1 MAIGT
6 GLAAVIGAGAS
17 VASGAMG
24 AGAARSAAR
33 AQEDAA
39 NRQIELQTRVYDETT
54 ANFAPFLAG
63 GTLGNAAYMSELGLG
78 NAPMIGGTPQQVQ
91 TITTPGMMQ
100 PAQAMQPGV
109 DPVQGMVDQMA
120 GIRGGAGGAMSA
132 PSTRYQ
138 VGGQTFDTMEAAQA
152 YANANPTG
160 GRQYGGYEAS
170 PGFQFALSR
179 GRDAIDSS
187 AAARGNLLS
196 GATLAGGIEFS
207 QGLAQ
212 QDRDNYLNRLAGVSA
227 SGQAAAGN
235 QATAGANYA
244 AGAGNALAGIGN
256 ARAAGAIGSANA
268 WSTGLNNLTGVM
280 GYLNSQPRAGVSP
293 NAPAGS
299 SRAGIFSGGWNLAGL

>member
-17 VASGAMG
+17 VAG
-24 AGAARSAAR
+24 AGMQASGARSAAR

-39 NRQIELQTRVYDETT
+39 NRQIELQTRIYDETT

-78 NAPMIGGTPQQVQ
+78 DAPMIGGTPQQVQ
-91 TITTPGMMQ
+91 SFTEPGQAQ
-100 PAQAMQPGV
+100 PQLPFDSVARTAVDRAAEMERLRASSQPQDV
-109 DPVQGMVDQMA
+109 
-120 GIRGGAGGAMSA
+120 
-132 PSTRYQ
+132 TRYR
-138 VGGQTFDTMEAAQA
+138 VGGNTFATMQEAQA

-170 PGFQFALSR
+170 PGFQFALDR

-196 GATLAGGIEFS
+196 GATLAGGIQFS

-235 QATAGANYA
+235 QANAGANYA
-244 AGAGNALAGIGN
+244 TGAGNALAGIGN
-256 ARAAGAIGSANA
+256 AQAAGAVGAANA
-268 WSTGLNNLTGVM
+268 WSTGLNNLTGVA
-280 GYLNSQPRAGVSP
+280 GYLNSQPRQGMSM
-293 NAPAGS
+293 NAPAGAT
-299 SRAGIFSGGWNLAGL
+299 RAGIFDGGWNLRGI